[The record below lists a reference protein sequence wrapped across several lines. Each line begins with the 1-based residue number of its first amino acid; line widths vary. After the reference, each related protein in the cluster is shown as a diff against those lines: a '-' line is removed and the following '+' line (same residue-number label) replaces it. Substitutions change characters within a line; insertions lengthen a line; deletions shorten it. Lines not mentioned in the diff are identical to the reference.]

1 MILLLKKKKQM
12 SFINLLVIDNSTSPN
27 WYEIFKNTTVGE
39 KKIKIEQ
46 TSWWDIVLE
55 ASNQEAKLLLK
66 AV

>member
-1 MILLLKKKKQM
+1 M